1 MKNLIRS
8 FLFAASLFALAGCG
22 SEGGTAKKALDV
34 GGPDATAVATL
45 VEDLNDANTSAKK
58 LDPLFVKGAKP
69 TDLKKFSKCS
79 FYISGKPNVSGDS
92 ATCKVRID
100 DVAGK
105 TLGEPEWQF
114 EKDGAKWK
122 VKAAPMP

>member
-1 MKNLIRS
+1 MNRIIRS
-8 FLFAASLFALAGCG
+8 LIFVSLLVLGAGCG
-22 SEGGTAKKALDV
+22 SDISTDGKALDV

-58 LDPLFVKGAKP
+58 LDTLFVKGARP

-79 FYISGKPNVSGDS
+79 FYISGKPSVSGGS

-100 DVAGK
+100 DAAGQ
-105 TLGEPEWQF
+105 TLGEPEWSF
-114 EKDGAKWK
+114 EKDGVKWK